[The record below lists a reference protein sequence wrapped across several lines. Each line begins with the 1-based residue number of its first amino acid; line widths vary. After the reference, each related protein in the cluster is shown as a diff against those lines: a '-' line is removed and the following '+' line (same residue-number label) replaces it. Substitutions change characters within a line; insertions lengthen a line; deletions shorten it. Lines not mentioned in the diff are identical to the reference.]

1 MKREETS
8 PEQGEVASAVS
19 RKADDG
25 GVVQEREKQSEQ
37 AGQPLS
43 QLRKLADSSPYTGE
57 PTRKCDRMDIRI
69 GDILT
74 MKKPHPCGSRD
85 WQVLRIGADFK
96 LRCCGCGHEVMG
108 ARSKFEKN
116 VRQVRRET
124 L

>member
-1 MKREETS
+1 MIGIRPAKRDTFTIHY
-8 PEQGEVASAVS
+8 S
-19 RKADDG
+19 RFTFH
-25 GVVQEREKQSEQ
+25 
-37 AGQPLS
+37 
-43 QLRKLADSSPYTGE
+43 LRGII
-57 PTRKCDRMDIRI
+57 MDIQV

-116 VRQVRRET
+116 VRQIKR
-124 L
+124 